1 MHDDYGL
8 KHLFTK
14 QEFVEHHE
22 VLWKYF
28 LKTISCK
35 IFQV

>member
-8 KHLFTK
+8 KYLFTK
-14 QEFVEHHE
+14 QEFLDNHE

-28 LKTISCK
+28 FKTI
-35 IFQV
+35 

>member
-14 QEFVEHHE
+14 QESLEHRE

-28 LKTISCK
+28 LKAI
-35 IFQV
+35 

>member
-14 QEFVEHHE
+14 QESLEHDE

-28 LKTISCK
+28 LKAN
-35 IFQV
+35 